1 MGNGKWEVEKGKK
14 KTLIFHFQREI
25 KRNPDT
31 DGKRRYALSDWW
43 LLEPPRGVS
52 FGASL
57 KLGGRT
63 AKIHYMQQN
72 I

>member
-1 MGNGKWEVEKGKK
+1 MRS
-14 KTLIFHFQREI
+14 LHFQSG
-25 KRNPDT
+25 KHDLDM

-43 LLEPPRGVS
+43 LLGPLRGIL

-57 KLGGRT
+57 KLVRT
-63 AKIHYMQQN
+63 AKIHYMQQD

>member
-1 MGNGKWEVEKGKK
+1 MRS
-14 KTLIFHFQREI
+14 LHFQSG
-25 KRNPDT
+25 KHNLDM

-43 LLEPPRGVS
+43 LLGPPRGIL

-57 KLGGRT
+57 KLVRT
-63 AKIHYMQQN
+63 TKIHYMQQD